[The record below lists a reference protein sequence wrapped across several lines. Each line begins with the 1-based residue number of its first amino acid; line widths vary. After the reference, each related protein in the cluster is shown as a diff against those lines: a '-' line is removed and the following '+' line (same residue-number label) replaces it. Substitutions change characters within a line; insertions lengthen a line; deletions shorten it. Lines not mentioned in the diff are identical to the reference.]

1 MTVNPSDFEILIIVL
16 TLPVGTQHSQ
26 IYRKFRQVKYD
37 SAPLDIEVCV
47 CMLQN
52 CGTGSFSID

>member
-1 MTVNPSDFEILIIVL
+1 MTVNPSDFEILIVVL

-47 CMLQN
+47 RRLWRE
-52 CGTGSFSID
+52 FLLRE